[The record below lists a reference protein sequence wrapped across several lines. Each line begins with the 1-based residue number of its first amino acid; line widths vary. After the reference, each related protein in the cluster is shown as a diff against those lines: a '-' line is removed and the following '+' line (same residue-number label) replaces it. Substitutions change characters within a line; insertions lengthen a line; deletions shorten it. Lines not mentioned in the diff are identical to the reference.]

1 MPACAK
7 ACPTESI
14 KFGRLDELRIEAQ
27 VRLATLQARGM
38 ADAHIYDPTDSSVK
52 GIHSM
57 FIIRGEPETYNL
69 PPKPE
74 VPSIHL
80 KEGWKSAAF
89 EAVGM
94 VGAVVASFLLLG
106 RKG

>member
-1 MPACAK
+1 M
-7 ACPTESI
+7 
-14 KFGRLDELRIEAQ
+14 EAE

-38 ADAHIYDPTDSSVK
+38 SDARLYDPRDTSVK

-57 FIIRGEPETYNL
+57 FILRGEPETYNL

-74 VPSIHL
+74 VPTVYL
-80 KEGWKSAAF
+80 RDGWKSAAF
-89 EAVGM
+89 EAVAM
-94 VGAVVASFLLLG
+94 VGAVVASFLLWG

>member
-14 KFGRLDELRIEAQ
+14 KFGRLDELRMEAQ
-27 VRLATLQARGM
+27 ERIGILQARGM
-38 ADAHIYDPTDSSVK
+38 ADAQIYDPTETSVK
-52 GIHSM
+52 GIHAM

-74 VPSIHL
+74 VPTVYL
-80 KEGWKSAAF
+80 KDGWKSAAF
-89 EAVGM
+89 EAITM
-94 VGAVVASFLLLG
+94 VGAVAVSFLLWG